1 MWRPYGMGLV
11 LFLLLDGLWLG
22 LAAKDLYAREV
33 GALLLDT
40 PNWLP
45 ALLFYLGYPVGV
57 VWLTGQPL
65 RTDRAL
71 APGAARGA
79 ALRVSLA
86 KGAVL
91 GLLVYGTYD
100 LTNLAVL
107 KGWSPLITVVDIVW
121 GTTLTAVVAWAAQW
135 ARRETRGV

>member
-1 MWRPYGMGLV
+1 MWRSHAAGLA

-33 GALLLDT
+33 GSLLLES
-40 PNWLP
+40 PRWAP

-57 VWLTGQPL
+57 VWMTGGAVTPRTALT
-65 RTDRAL
+65 R
-71 APGAARGA
+71 
-79 ALRVSLA
+79 
-86 KGAVL
+86 GAVL

-107 KGWSPLITVVDIVW
+107 KGWSELITVVDIVW
-121 GTTLTAVVAWAAQW
+121 GTCLTAVVAWAAQK
-135 ARRETRGV
+135 ARGKVHSQA

>member
-1 MWRPYGMGLV
+1 MWRSHAVGLA

-33 GALLLDT
+33 GALLLES
-40 PNWLP
+40 PRWAP

-57 VWLTGQPL
+57 VWMTGGAVTPRTALT
-65 RTDRAL
+65 R
-71 APGAARGA
+71 
-79 ALRVSLA
+79 
-86 KGAVL
+86 GAVL

-107 KGWSPLITVVDIVW
+107 KGWSELITVVDIVW
-121 GTTLTAVVAWAAQW
+121 GTSLTAVVAWAAQK
-135 ARRETRGV
+135 ARGKVHSQA